1 MSTHIAVLP
10 KEFQEALE
18 RSGSSL
24 RPLQLPHPRTGLQAL
39 FIYHGSTMLELHSVT
54 PDAPRSWF
62 VGQSVVS
69 NGNLMLMTP
78 IDPVFILIPFLQTLD
93 PKAPF
98 KPTDDFL
105 EEALLKYSVPDV
117 NKQDIA
123 LFMTLG
129 CARRALKQLCET
141 KGVLELFL
149 PNHTYTHSHLRT
161 YSPTVI
167 PPDITVHK
175 PSPERIR
182 AFIKRRVER
191 VISAQQPP
199 APEPESAPP
208 PEQPPT
214 ASNSSTS
221 TTAQSF
227 PAIQRQHLRLGLSV
241 EELGPLDCPKAEAIR
256 AATRIKIASEIVGNW
271 VEEGLMADVLATY
284 DISAYTDHAAV
295 RVEQARAELAAATS
309 RAEAAEAGKGGK
321 SKAGEKRKAGAQ
333 ASRGV
338 DKLKKANTKGMATLN
353 TFFGKKE

>member
-39 FIYHGSTMLELHSVT
+39 FVYHGSTMLELHSVT

-78 IDPVFILIPFLQTLD
+78 IDPVFILIPFLQTL
-93 PKAPF
+93 
-98 KPTDDFL
+98 
-105 EEALLKYSVPDV
+105 
-117 NKQDIA
+117 
-123 LFMTLG
+123 
-129 CARRALKQLCET
+129 
-141 KGVLELFL
+141 
-149 PNHTYTHSHLRT
+149 
-161 YSPTVI
+161 
-167 PPDITVHK
+167 
-175 PSPERIR
+175 
-182 AFIKRRVER
+182 VER

-208 PEQPPT
+208 PEQPHT

-271 VEEGLMADVLATY
+271 VEEGLMADVLGTY

-295 RVEQARAELAAATS
+295 RAEQARAELAAATS

>member
-39 FIYHGSTMLELHSVT
+39 FVYHGSTMLELHSVT

-117 NKQDIA
+117 NKQDVA

-141 KGVLELFL
+141 KGSSPRISLSISH
-149 PNHTYTHSHLRT
+149 PRTHQGFHKTKSGESHIRSTTPSSRARVSSTART
-161 YSPTVI
+161 ASP
-167 PPDITVHK
+167 
-175 PSPERIR
+175 
-182 AFIKRRVER
+182 
-191 VISAQQPP
+191 
-199 APEPESAPP
+199 
-208 PEQPPT
+208 

-271 VEEGLMADVLATY
+271 VEEGLMADVLGTY

-295 RVEQARAELAAATS
+295 RAEQARAELAAATS

>member
-39 FIYHGSTMLELHSVT
+39 FVYHGSTMLELHSVT

-117 NKQDIA
+117 NKQDVA

-141 KGVLELFL
+141 KA
-149 PNHTYTHSHLRT
+149 
-161 YSPTVI
+161 I

-208 PEQPPT
+208 PEQPHT

-271 VEEGLMADVLATY
+271 VEEGLMADVLGTY

-295 RVEQARAELAAATS
+295 RAEQARAELAAATS

>member
-39 FIYHGSTMLELHSVT
+39 FVYHGSTMLELHSVT

-69 NGNLMLMTP
+69 N
-78 IDPVFILIPFLQTLD
+78 
-93 PKAPF
+93 
-98 KPTDDFL
+98 DFL

-117 NKQDIA
+117 NKQDVA

-141 KGVLELFL
+141 KA
-149 PNHTYTHSHLRT
+149 
-161 YSPTVI
+161 I

-208 PEQPPT
+208 PEQPHT

-271 VEEGLMADVLATY
+271 VEEGLMADVLA
-284 DISAYTDHAAV
+284 
-295 RVEQARAELAAATS
+295 RAELATATS

-353 TFFGKKE
+353 TFFGKKEGYCICYSAVRTYAPAA